1 MLWVVFTLLAQFL
14 WTITSVMDKYVI
26 NRYVKNPM
34 VILIFISS
42 FGLISAFIISFSVQI
57 SIPPVNLIILSLF
70 TGVLCVITS
79 LFYFKSL
86 LIEEVSRVTPLFSIN
101 SIFVLIL
108 ATIFLNEIFT
118 VEKYGGIFLIVL
130 GSILISMKK
139 HVKLELSKALFFMI
153 VASLF
158 WASYNVL
165 LKFLLND
172 LTYWNAFFWTRIGG
186 FLTVPFLIYFFY
198 KPMIKTFKIVKK
210 YPRVAGFISI
220 TEVTNIGATLLM
232 TIALS
237 IGYVSLVSALSQ
249 IHSLFLLILAT
260 ILSFFKPQILKEE
273 LKGSTIILKLIAV
286 LMIIFGAILL
296 T

>member
-1 MLWVVFTLLAQFL
+1 
-14 WTITSVMDKYVI
+14 
-26 NRYVKNPM
+26 
-34 VILIFISS
+34 
-42 FGLISAFIISFSVQI
+42 
-57 SIPPVNLIILSLF
+57 
-70 TGVLCVITS
+70 

-118 VEKYGGIFLIVL
+118 AGKYAGIFLIVL
-130 GSILISMKK
+130 GSILISLKK
-139 HVKLELSKALFFMI
+139 HVKLELSKALSFMI
-153 VASLF
+153 IASLF
-158 WASYNVL
+158 WAVYNVL

-186 FLTVPFLIYFFY
+186 FLTVPLLIYFFY

-210 YPRVAGFISI
+210 YPRVGGFISI
-220 TEVTNIGATLLM
+220 TEVTNIGATLFI

-237 IGYVSLVSALSQ
+237 IGYASLVSALGQ

-260 ILSFFKPQILKEE
+260 VLSFFKPQILKEE
-273 LKGSTIILKLIAV
+273 LKGSTILLKFIAV

-296 T
+296 I